1 MSFEDPRVALR
12 RHGLRPRKSF
22 GQNFLVDPGVL
33 EDIVRA
39 VGARPGL
46 RVVEIGA
53 GVGTL
58 TRALAEAGAEV
69 VAIERDRD
77 LVPALRTDLGALVR
91 IEEANALTF
100 DYRAAAQGSPT
111 VVAGNL
117 PYQLTA
123 PLLAAIVD
131 AIDVLEAA
139 VVMVQKEVADRLV
152 ARVGTK
158 AYGALSVLA
167 QARAEPQLV
176 RAVPPSAFH
185 PPPQVWS
192 AVVRIQPGRPPRIGD
207 VPWDDV
213 RRVVRAAF
221 SRRRQQLKKAPA
233 GLAPGEALPA
243 ALAAASIDPTRRPE
257 TLGAEEFA
265 ALARALR

>member
-1 MSFEDPRVALR
+1 LSFEDPRAALR
-12 RHGLRPRKSF
+12 RHGLQPRKSF
-22 GQNFLVDPGVL
+22 GQNFLVDRAVL

-39 VGARPGL
+39 IGARPGL

-53 GVGTL
+53 GLGTL
-58 TRALAEAGAEV
+58 TRALVDAGAEV

-77 LVPALRTDLGALVR
+77 LVVALRQDLGAVVQ
-91 IEEANALTF
+91 IAEANAATF
-100 DYRAAAQGSPT
+100 DYRAAAAGAPT

-123 PLLAAIVD
+123 PLLAEIVD
-131 AIDVLEAA
+131 AIDVLEGA

-158 AYGALSVLA
+158 TYGALSVLA
-167 QARAEPQLV
+167 QARAEPRLV
-176 RAVPPSAFH
+176 MSVPPSAFH
-185 PPPQVWS
+185 PPPHVQS
-192 AVVRIQPGRPPRIGD
+192 ALVRLEPARPPRIGD

-213 RRVVRAAF
+213 RRVVRTAF
-221 SRRRQQLKKAPA
+221 SRRRKQLKNALA
-233 GLAPGEALPA
+233 GLGGGPIVEA
-243 ALAAASIDPTRRPE
+243 ALRAAGIDPTRRPE